1 MTKQT
6 WLAILPS
13 LCAALFVW
21 KATQDIF
28 AATGYAFWTFVLMSQ
43 IVLDDKQ
50 HALTQD
56 YPSSKTYAIDQTTCV
71 HAVKTALL
79 GATYKTAEWRILQMD
94 PDIGSIIAVI
104 DLLQS
109 TPSLDQS
116 VRQQILLICEFD
128 QIQCKTQLR
137 LRWRV
142 RSGLQRVEADEAIKN
157 LSERIRFSL
166 LSGAKVPA

>member
-13 LCAALFVW
+13 VCSALLIW
-21 KATQDIF
+21 KSTQDFF
-28 AATGYAFWTFVLMSQ
+28 AATGYAFWTFVLISQ

-50 HALTQD
+50 HALAQD

-79 GATYKTAEWRILQMD
+79 GATYKTAEWRILQID
-94 PDIGSIIAVI
+94 PDVGSILAVI

-109 TPSLDQS
+109 TPTTDES

-128 QIQCKTQLR
+128 QIECKTQLR

-142 RSGLQRVEADEAIKN
+142 RSGQQRNEADEAIKK